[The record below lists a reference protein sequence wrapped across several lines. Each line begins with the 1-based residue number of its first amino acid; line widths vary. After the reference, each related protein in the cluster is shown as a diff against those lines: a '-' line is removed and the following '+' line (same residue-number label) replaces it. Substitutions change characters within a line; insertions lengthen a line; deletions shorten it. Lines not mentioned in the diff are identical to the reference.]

1 MIQAEHAES
10 WGHFRE
16 PLSRDAYVHQILSF
30 PRNGAFLGL
39 RKGSWPFHVGKARI
53 ANLVINGLLMEL
65 LYLGATNTHTHW
77 LWAIDNINILALI

>member
-16 PLSRDAYVHQILSF
+16 PHSRDTYVHQFLSF

-39 RKGSWPFHVGKARI
+39 RKGSWPFHFGKARI
-53 ANLVINGLLMEL
+53 ANSVSN
-65 LYLGATNTHTHW
+65 
-77 LWAIDNINILALI
+77 